1 MNNTASPDW
10 LEHSQDRLSVGL
22 FIALLLHLF
31 IIFGLGFAMPQS
43 SARLSSRMDV
53 VLVQTKTESE
63 PVKAKFLAQVNQDG
77 GGDSQE
83 VQRASSPTN
92 ADYPDPIPNITSA
105 AVPQNIA
112 AAPKPKKQTQ
122 LLAKKSKIKTH
133 DPKPTKTP
141 KPDPKTSGIDLQS
154 TPNIPKISA
163 SSLILNAKQAVASLQ
178 AELDANL
185 QSFKDKPPHKYI
197 SARTK
202 AHAYASY
209 MDSWRIKVERL
220 GQRHFPQAA
229 RKQKLF
235 GSVILDVA
243 IRSDGTVIDVQIM
256 EPASDSILNDA
267 AVRIANLGSPYA
279 IFTDQIKAE
288 LGENGILHII
298 RTWRFDSDGR
308 FSNH

>member
-1 MNNTASPDW
+1 MNNTAPSDW

-22 FIALLLHLF
+22 FIALILHLF
-31 IIFGLGFAMPQS
+31 IIFGLSFTMPKS
-43 SARLSSRMDV
+43 SARLSTRMDV

-63 PVKAKFLAQVNQDG
+63 PVEAKFLAQVNQDG
-77 GGDSQE
+77 GGDSQQ

-122 LLAKKSKIKTH
+122 LITKKSKVKIQQ
-133 DPKPTKTP
+133 PKPKKKT
-141 KPDPKTSGIDLQS
+141 KPDPKASGTDLQT

-163 SSLILNAKQAVASLQ
+163 SALILNAKQAVASLQ

-209 MDSWRIKVERL
+209 MDGWRIKVERL
-220 GQRHFPQAA
+220 GKTHFPKAA
-229 RKQKLF
+229 RHQKLS

-243 IRSDGTVIDVQIM
+243 IRSDGAVVDVQII
-256 EPASDSILNDA
+256 EPAPYRILNDA

-279 IFTDQIKAE
+279 IFTDEIKAE